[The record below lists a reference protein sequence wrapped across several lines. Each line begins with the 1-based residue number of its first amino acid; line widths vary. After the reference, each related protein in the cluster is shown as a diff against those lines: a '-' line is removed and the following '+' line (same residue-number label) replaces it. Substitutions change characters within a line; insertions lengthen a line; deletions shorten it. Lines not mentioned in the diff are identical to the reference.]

1 MLNRKYGCIF
11 NRTIIVKTIE
21 RENIGWVDMLR
32 VTVCF
37 FAVFSH
43 SCDPFVAHFDAGREM
58 FVTGVFT
65 GSLVRP
71 CMRCLQ

>member
-1 MLNRKYGCIF
+1 
-11 NRTIIVKTIE
+11 
-21 RENIGWVDMLR
+21 MLR